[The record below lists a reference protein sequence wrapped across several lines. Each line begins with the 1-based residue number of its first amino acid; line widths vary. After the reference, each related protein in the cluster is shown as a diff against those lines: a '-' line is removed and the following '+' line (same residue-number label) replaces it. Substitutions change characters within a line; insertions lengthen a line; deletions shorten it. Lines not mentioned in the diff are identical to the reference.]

1 MKKLFYLSIL
11 SFTVLSCGKS
21 NKPSKSVSIEPSE
34 KILAE
39 STHDF
44 SIVLDDMKIEEEA
57 EYMAYQHK
65 YKLLTLEKDS
75 LHVKELP
82 WANVNKKF
90 FKDHENDLGME
101 IVSKHDGKTSKV
113 AQPIGFGW
121 AIGNEKHGKW
131 EAVQNDST
139 STASNNTTNNNNSNN
154 RRWRTSSSSSFF
166 WFWMLT
172 RRSTFRN
179 DYNGYRSSYS
189 SGRPYYGNN
198 TSGGS
203 YNYGTRSNYQST
215 NRKSFFTRRANN
227 TSRWNSLS
235 NTSSRSSSRYS
246 NSSSTRSRSGG
257 TGK

>member
-1 MKKLFYLSIL
+1 MRKLFYISIL
-11 SFTVLSCGKS
+11 VFTVVGCGKS

-39 STHDF
+39 ATNDF

-65 YKLLTLEKDS
+65 YKLLTLKNDS
-75 LHVKELP
+75 LHMKELP

-101 IVSKHDGKTSKV
+101 IVSKHDGKISKI
-113 AQPIGFGW
+113 AQPVGFGW

-131 EAVQNDST
+131 EAVQKDS
-139 STASNNTTNNNNSNN
+139 TNNNVANNN
-154 RRWRTSSSSSFF
+154 RRWRTSSTSSFF
-166 WFWMLT
+166 WLWMLS
-172 RRSTFRN
+172 RRTTYRN

-189 SGRPYYGNN
+189 AGRPYYGNR
-198 TSGGS
+198 TSNGS
-203 YNYGTRSNYQST
+203 YSYGTRSNYQST
-215 NRKSFFTRRANN
+215 NRRSFFNRRAQN
-227 TSRWNSLS
+227 TSRWNSLNS
-235 NTSSRSSSRYS
+235 NSSRNSSRYS